1 MTGKEVAEDSSPG
14 SPSSLRH
21 RQAAEGRVA
30 ACGVL
35 TVSDS
40 RTWETDTG
48 GQLITTE
55 LESAGHAVVIR
66 DIVRDD
72 PGEIHRL
79 LTSWLDRDDLQVVLT
94 TGGTGIS
101 SRDTTIE
108 VVAALLDKRLDGFGE
123 LFRMLS
129 FEQVGS
135 AAMLSRAL
143 AGLSGETF
151 LFAMPGS
158 PKAVDLALEKL
169 ILPEL
174 PHLLWE
180 RSR

>member
-1 MTGKEVAEDSSPG
+1 MAT
-14 SPSSLRH
+14 
-21 RQAAEGRVA
+21 
-30 ACGVL
+30 CGVL

-40 RTWETDTG
+40 RTRETDTG
-48 GQLITTE
+48 GQLISKE
-55 LESAGHAVVIR
+55 LEAAGHAVVVR
-66 DIVRDD
+66 DIVPDD
-72 PGEIHRL
+72 PAEIDGL
-79 LTSWLDRDDLQVVLT
+79 LRRWLDRDDLQVVLT

-108 VVAALLDKRLDGFGE
+108 VVASLLDKQLTGFGE

-158 PKAVDLALEKL
+158 PKAVGLALHRL